1 VTTAAAPAGSQSVA
15 AVAAPD
21 ETSMTGRSKRK
32 LTSSAASATAL
43 IIAVLWTIPTAG
55 LFISSFRPAE
65 QIRTSG
71 WWNFF
76 TNPSFTLQNYDEVL
90 FSQSA
95 GAGQL
100 AGYFVNSIV
109 ITIPTVL
116 FALAF
121 AAFAAYA
128 LAWIPFRGSGW
139 VFIGIFALQIVPL
152 QMALVPL
159 LRLFTQGVMIGDAT
173 IIPAVSDSL
182 VGAQRFALVWFAHIC
197 FSLPI
202 GIFLLHNFISELP
215 RELMEAARVDGASH
229 SRIFRQIVLPLIGPA
244 LASFAIFQF
253 LWVWNDLL
261 VGLIFGGGNKV
272 VSPLTVRLA
281 ELAGTRGEE
290 FQRLTA
296 GAFIS
301 IIIPVIVFLALQ
313 RYFVRGLLAG
323 GLKG

>member
-1 VTTAAAPAGSQSVA
+1 MTTAAAPVASQSAA
-15 AVAAPD
+15 AVAPAPVAM
-21 ETSMTGRSKRK
+21 SGRVKQK
-32 LTSSAASATAL
+32 LSSRGATVTA
-43 IIAVLWTIPTAG
+43 IVIAVLWTIPTAG

-65 QIRTSG
+65 DIRTNG

-76 TNPSFTLQNYDEVL
+76 TSPAVTLDNYTDVL
-90 FSQSA
+90 FSQSS

-100 AGYFVNSIV
+100 SGYFLNSIV
-109 ITIPTVL
+109 ITVPTVL

-128 LAWIPFRGSGW
+128 LAWIPFRGRSW
-139 VFIGIFALQIVPL
+139 IFIAIFALQIVPL

-159 LRLFTQGVMIGDAT
+159 LRLFSEGVSIGDT
-173 IIPAVSDSL
+173 NIIPAPEL
-182 VGAQRFALVWFAHIC
+182 IGAQRFATVWFAHVC

-215 RELMEAARVDGASH
+215 GELMEAARMDGASH

-261 VGLIFGGGNKV
+261 VALIFAGGNAQV
-272 VSPLTVRLA
+272 APLTVRLA

-290 FQRLTA
+290 FQRLTS
-296 GAFIS
+296 GAFVS
-301 IIIPVIVFLALQ
+301 IVIPVIIFLALQ

>member
-1 VTTAAAPAGSQSVA
+1 MTTAALPAGSQST
-15 AVAAPD
+15 AVATPEAVP
-21 ETSMTGRSKRK
+21 MAGRAKQR
-32 LTSSAASATAL
+32 LSSRGATLVAIL
-43 IIAVLWTIPTAG
+43 IAILWTIPTLG
-55 LFISSFRPAE
+55 LFISSLRPAE
-65 QIRTSG
+65 DIRTSG
-71 WWNFF
+71 WWTFF
-76 TNPSFTLQNYDEVL
+76 TNPSFTLDNYDEVL
-90 FSQSA
+90 FSESA
-95 GAGQL
+95 SSGKL
-100 AGYFVNSIV
+100 AGFFLNSIV
-109 ITIPTVL
+109 ITVPTVL
-116 FALAF
+116 LALAL

-128 LAWIPFRGSGW
+128 LAWIPFKGSSW

-159 LRLFTQGVMIGDAT
+159 LRLFTQGVTVGGST
-173 IIPAVSDSL
+173 VVPAISDEL
-182 VGAQRFALVWFAHIC
+182 VGAQRIALVWFAHLC

-202 GIFLLHNFISELP
+202 GTFLLHNFISELP

-229 SRIFRQIVLPLIGPA
+229 ARIFRQIVLPLIGPA

-261 VGLIFGGGNKV
+261 VGLIFSGGNP
-272 VSPLTVRLA
+272 PLTVRLA

-296 GAFIS
+296 GAFVS
-301 IIIPVIVFLALQ
+301 IIIPVAIFLALQ

>member
-1 VTTAAAPAGSQSVA
+1 MTTAAVPAASQATAVVA
-15 AVAAPD
+15 EPSQ
-21 ETSMTGRSKRK
+21 TMSGRVKKS
-32 LTSSAASATAL
+32 LTSRAATVTA
-43 IIAVLWTIPTAG
+43 IVIAVLWTIPTLG

-71 WWNFF
+71 WWTFF
-76 TNPSFTLQNYDEVL
+76 TNPSVTLQNYDEVL
-90 FSQSA
+90 FSESSN
-95 GAGQL
+95 AGQL
-100 AGYFVNSIV
+100 STYFLNSVV

-128 LAWIPFRGSGW
+128 LAWIPFRGATW

-159 LRLFTQGVMIGDAT
+159 LRLFTQGVSLGDVT
-173 IIPAVSDSL
+173 LIPAISDSL
-182 VGAQRFALVWFAHIC
+182 IGAQRFAIVWFAHVC

-261 VGLIFGGGNKV
+261 VGLIFAGGETV
-272 VSPLTVRLA
+272 PLTVRLA
-281 ELAGTRGEE
+281 SLAGTRGEE

-296 GAFIS
+296 GAFVS
-301 IIIPVIVFLALQ
+301 IVIPVLVFLALQ

>member
-1 VTTAAAPAGSQSVA
+1 MTTAAVPAASQSTAVVA
-15 AVAAPD
+15 EPSI
-21 ETSMTGRSKRK
+21 TMSGRVKKS
-32 LTSSAASATAL
+32 LTSRAATVTA
-43 IIAVLWTIPTAG
+43 IVIAVLWTIPTLG
-55 LFISSFRPAE
+55 LFISSFRPAQE
-65 QIRTSG
+65 IRTTG
-71 WWNFF
+71 WWTFF
-76 TNPSFTLQNYDEVL
+76 TNPSVTLDNYDEVL
-90 FSQSA
+90 FSQSSN
-95 GAGQL
+95 AGQL
-100 AGYFVNSIV
+100 STYFLNSVV

-128 LAWIPFRGSGW
+128 LAWIPFRGASW

-159 LRLFTQGVMIGDAT
+159 LRLFTQGVSLGDVT
-173 IIPAVSDSL
+173 LIPAISDSL
-182 VGAQRFALVWFAHIC
+182 IGAQRFAIVWFAHVC

-261 VGLIFGGGNKV
+261 VGLIFAGGETV
-272 VSPLTVRLA
+272 PLTVRLA

-296 GAFIS
+296 GAFVS
-301 IIIPVIVFLALQ
+301 IVIPVIVFLALQ

>member
-1 VTTAAAPAGSQSVA
+1 MTTAAAPVASQSGA
-15 AVAAPD
+15 AVAPAAALPM
-21 ETSMTGRSKRK
+21 SGRVKK
-32 LTSSAASATAL
+32 KMSSRFATVTA
-43 IIAVLWTIPTAG
+43 IVIAVLWTVPTAG
-55 LFISSFRPAE
+55 LFISSLRPAND
-65 QIRTSG
+65 IRENG

-76 TNPSFTLQNYDEVL
+76 TDPAVTLDNYAEVL
-90 FSQSA
+90 FSTSA
-95 GAGQL
+95 GSGQL
-100 AGYFVNSIV
+100 AGYFLNSVV
-109 ITIPTVL
+109 ITVPTVL

-128 LAWIPFRGSGW
+128 IAWIPFRGANW

-159 LRLFTQGVMIGDAT
+159 LRLFSEGVTIGGT
-173 IIPAVSDSL
+173 NIIPAPEL
-182 VGAQRFALVWFAHIC
+182 IGAQRFATVWFAHVC

-215 RELMEAARVDGASH
+215 GELMEAARMDGASH

-261 VGLIFGGGNKV
+261 VALIFAGGNPQV
-272 VSPLTVRLA
+272 APLTVRLA

-290 FQRLTA
+290 FQRLTS
-296 GAFIS
+296 GAFVS
-301 IIIPVIVFLALQ
+301 IVIPVIIFLALQ

>member
-1 VTTAAAPAGSQSVA
+1 VTTAAVPAASQSVA
-15 AVAAPD
+15 AVATPD
-21 ETSMTGRSKRK
+21 ETTMTGRTKRK
-32 LTSSAASATAL
+32 LTSSTASATAL
-43 IIAVLWTIPTAG
+43 VIALLWTIPTAG

-71 WWNFF
+71 WWTFF
-76 TNPSFTLQNYDEVL
+76 TNPTFTLQNYDEVL
-90 FSQSA
+90 FSKSA
-95 GAGQL
+95 GSGQL
-100 AGYFVNSIV
+100 AGYFINSVV
-109 ITIPTVL
+109 ITVPTVL
-116 FALAF
+116 FALAL

-128 LAWIPFRGSGW
+128 LAWIPFKGSGW

-159 LRLFTQGVMIGDAT
+159 LRLFSQGVMLGET
-173 IIPAVSDSL
+173 TLVPAVGDSL
-182 VGAQRFALVWFAHIC
+182 VGAQRFALVWFAHVC

-261 VGLIFGGGNKV
+261 VGLIFGGGNPI

-301 IIIPVIVFLALQ
+301 IIIPVIIFLALQ

>member
-1 VTTAAAPAGSQSVA
+1 MTTAAAPVASQSGA
-15 AVAAPD
+15 AVAPAAPA
-21 ETSMTGRSKRK
+21 MPGRVKKK
-32 LTSSAASATAL
+32 LTSRAATATA
-43 IIAVLWTIPTAG
+43 IVIAVLWTVPTAG
-55 LFISSFRPAE
+55 LFISSFRPAIE
-65 QIRTSG
+65 IRTNG

-76 TNPSFTLQNYDEVL
+76 TDPAVTLSNYREVL
-90 FSQSA
+90 FSESA
-95 GAGQL
+95 GSGQL
-100 AGYFVNSIV
+100 AAYFLNSVV
-109 ITIPTVL
+109 ITVPTVL

-128 LAWIPFRGSGW
+128 LAWIPFRGANW

-159 LRLFTQGVMIGDAT
+159 LRLFSTGASIGETT
-173 IIPAVSDSL
+173 IIPPVEL
-182 VGAQRFALVWFAHIC
+182 VGAQQFATVWFAHVC

-215 RELMEAARVDGASH
+215 GELMEAARMDGASH

-261 VGLIFGGGNKV
+261 VALIFAGGGV
-272 VSPLTVRLA
+272 ETAPLTVRLA

-290 FQRLTA
+290 FQRLTS

-301 IIIPVIVFLALQ
+301 IVVPVIIFLALQ

>member
-1 VTTAAAPAGSQSVA
+1 MTTAAAPVASQSGA
-15 AVAAPD
+15 AVAPATVPM
-21 ETSMTGRSKRK
+21 SGRVKQK
-32 LTSSAASATAL
+32 MSSRAATVTA
-43 IIAVLWTIPTAG
+43 IVIAVLWTVPTAG
-55 LFISSFRPAE
+55 LFISSLRPASD
-65 QIRTSG
+65 IRNDG

-76 TNPSFTLQNYDEVL
+76 TSPSVTLDNYREVL
-90 FSQSA
+90 FSESA
-95 GAGQL
+95 GSGQL
-100 AGYFVNSIV
+100 ASYFLNSVV
-109 ITIPTVL
+109 ITVPTVL

-128 LAWIPFRGSGW
+128 IAWIPFRGSSW

-159 LRLFTQGVMIGDAT
+159 LRLFSQGVSIGETT
-173 IIPAVSDSL
+173 IIPAPEL
-182 VGAQRFALVWFAHIC
+182 VGAQQFATVWFAHVC

-215 RELMEAARVDGASH
+215 KELMEAARVDGASH

-261 VGLIFGGGNKV
+261 VGLIFGGGNPI

-296 GAFIS
+296 GAFVS
-301 IIIPVIVFLALQ
+301 IIIPVIIFLALQ

>member
-1 VTTAAAPAGSQSVA
+1 MTTAAAPVASQSGA
-15 AVAAPD
+15 AVAPATVPM
-21 ETSMTGRSKRK
+21 SGRVKQK
-32 LTSSAASATAL
+32 MSSRTATVTA
-43 IIAVLWTIPTAG
+43 IVIAVLWTVPTAG
-55 LFISSFRPAE
+55 LFISSLRPASD
-65 QIRTSG
+65 IRTDG

-76 TNPSFTLQNYDEVL
+76 TSPAVTLENYREVL
-90 FSQSA
+90 FSESA
-95 GAGQL
+95 GSGQL
-100 AGYFVNSIV
+100 ASYFLNSVV
-109 ITIPTVL
+109 ITVPTVL

-128 LAWIPFRGSGW
+128 IAWIPFRGSSW

-159 LRLFTQGVMIGDAT
+159 LRLFSQGVSIGETT
-173 IIPAVSDSL
+173 IIPAPEL
-182 VGAQRFALVWFAHIC
+182 VGAQQFATVWFAHVC

-215 RELMEAARVDGASH
+215 GELMEAARMDGASH

-261 VGLIFGGGNKV
+261 VALIFAGGGV
-272 VSPLTVRLA
+272 ETAPLTVRLA
-281 ELAGTRGEE
+281 SLAGTRGEE
-290 FQRLTA
+290 FQRLTS
-296 GAFIS
+296 GAFVS
-301 IIIPVIVFLALQ
+301 IVVPVLIFLALQ

>member
-1 VTTAAAPAGSQSVA
+1 MTTAAAPVASQSAA
-15 AVAAPD
+15 AVAPQ
-21 ETSMTGRSKRK
+21 TVPMSGRVKKK
-32 LTSSAASATAL
+32 LSSRFATVTA
-43 IIAVLWTIPTAG
+43 IVIAVLWTIPTAG
-55 LFISSFRPAE
+55 LFISSLRPAND
-65 QIRTSG
+65 IRSNG

-76 TNPSFTLQNYDEVL
+76 TDPAVTLDNYREVL
-90 FSQSA
+90 FSTSS
-95 GAGQL
+95 GSGQL
-100 AGYFVNSIV
+100 AGYFLNSVV

-128 LAWIPFRGSGW
+128 LAWIPFRGRNW
-139 VFIGIFALQIVPL
+139 LFIGIFALQIVPL

-159 LRLFTQGVMIGDAT
+159 LRLFSQG
-173 IIPAVSDSL
+173 L
-182 VGAQRFALVWFAHIC
+182 VYGGSTLLPPPELIGAQRFATVWFAHVC

-215 RELMEAARVDGASH
+215 GELMEAARMDGASH

-261 VGLIFGGGNKV
+261 VALIFAGGNPQV
-272 VSPLTVRLA
+272 APLTVRLA

-290 FQRLTA
+290 FQRLTS
-296 GAFIS
+296 GAFVS
-301 IIIPVIVFLALQ
+301 IVVPVIIFLALQ

>member
-1 VTTAAAPAGSQSVA
+1 MTTAAVPTASQSTAV
-15 AVAAPD
+15 VAAPSQ
-21 ETSMTGRSKRK
+21 TMSGRVKQK
-32 LTSSAASATAL
+32 LTSRAASVTA
-43 IIAVLWTIPTAG
+43 IVIAVLWTIPTLG
-55 LFISSFRPAE
+55 LFISSLRPAE

-71 WWNFF
+71 WWTFF
-76 TNPSFTLQNYDEVL
+76 TDPTVTFQNYDEVL
-90 FSQSA
+90 FSESA

-100 AGYFVNSIV
+100 STYFLNSIV
-109 ITIPTVL
+109 ITVPTVL

-128 LAWIPFRGSGW
+128 LAWIPFRGATW
-139 VFIGIFALQIVPL
+139 LFIGIFALQIVPL

-159 LRLFTQGVMIGDAT
+159 LRLFTEGVSIGET
-173 IIPAVSDSL
+173 TLVPAVSENL
-182 VGAQRFALVWFAHIC
+182 IGAQRFALVWFAHVC

-215 RELMEAARVDGASH
+215 GELMEAARVDGASH

-261 VGLIFGGGNKV
+261 VGLIFAGGQTV
-272 VSPLTVRLA
+272 PLTVRLA
-281 ELAGTRGEE
+281 ELAGSRGEE

-296 GAFIS
+296 GAFVS
-301 IIIPVIVFLALQ
+301 IVVPVIIFLALQ

>member
-1 VTTAAAPAGSQSVA
+1 MTTTALPGSTASA
-15 AVAAPD
+15 AVVIPKTVPMAGRTKGRM
-21 ETSMTGRSKRK
+21 TSR
-32 LTSSAASATAL
+32 AASATAL

-55 LFISSFRPAE
+55 LFISSLRPAE
-65 QIRTSG
+65 QIRTNG

-76 TNPSFTLQNYDEVL
+76 TSPSVTLDNYQEVL
-90 FSQSA
+90 FSSSS
-95 GAGQL
+95 GSGQL
-100 AGYFVNSIV
+100 AGYFMNSLM
-109 ITIPTVL
+109 ITVPTVL
-116 FALAF
+116 FALAL

-128 LAWIPFRGSGW
+128 LAWIPFKGASW

-159 LRLFTQGVMIGDAT
+159 LRLFTQGVSIGSVT
-173 IIPAVSDSL
+173 VLPPVSDEL
-182 VGAQRFALVWFAHIC
+182 VGVQRVALVWFAHLC

-202 GIFLLHNFISELP
+202 GVFLLHNFISELP

-261 VGLIFGGGNKV
+261 VGLIFGGGNPLV
-272 VSPLTVRLA
+272 APLTVRLA

-301 IIIPVIVFLALQ
+301 IIVPVIIFLALQ

>member
-1 VTTAAAPAGSQSVA
+1 MTTAAAPVASQSGA
-15 AVAAPD
+15 AVAPA
-21 ETSMTGRSKRK
+21 ELAMSGRVKQK
-32 LTSSAASATAL
+32 MSSRGATVTA
-43 IIAVLWTIPTAG
+43 IVIAVLWTIPTAG
-55 LFISSFRPAE
+55 LFISSLRPAGD
-65 QIRTSG
+65 IRANG

-76 TNPSFTLQNYDEVL
+76 TDPSVTLANYREVL
-90 FSQSA
+90 FSDSA
-95 GAGQL
+95 GSGQL
-100 AGYFVNSIV
+100 ASYFLNSVV
-109 ITIPTVL
+109 ITVPTVL

-128 LAWIPFRGSGW
+128 IAWIPFRGSSW

-159 LRLFTQGVMIGDAT
+159 LRLFSQGVTLGDT
-173 IIPAVSDSL
+173 VLIPAPEL
-182 VGAQRFALVWFAHIC
+182 VGAQQFATVWFAHVC

-215 RELMEAARVDGASH
+215 GELMEAARMDGASH

-261 VGLIFGGGNKV
+261 VALIFAGGSV
-272 VSPLTVRLA
+272 ETAPLTVRLA
-281 ELAGTRGEE
+281 ALAGTRGEE
-290 FQRLTA
+290 FQRLTS
-296 GAFIS
+296 GAFVS
-301 IIIPVIVFLALQ
+301 IVVPVIIFLALQ

>member
-1 VTTAAAPAGSQSVA
+1 MTTAALPAASQSTATVA
-15 AVAAPD
+15 VPEQTMA
-21 ETSMTGRSKRK
+21 GRAKKR
-32 LTSSAASATAL
+32 LTSRAATITAVV
-43 IIAVLWTIPTAG
+43 IAVLWTVPTAG
-55 LFISSFRPAE
+55 LFISSLRPAE
-65 QIRTSG
+65 DIRTSG
-71 WWNFF
+71 WWTFF
-76 TNPSFTLQNYDEVL
+76 TSPSLTLDNYDEVL
-90 FSQSA
+90 FSESS

-100 AGYFVNSIV
+100 SGYFINSIV

-116 FALAF
+116 FALAL

-128 LAWIPFRGSGW
+128 IAWIPFRGASW

-159 LRLFTQGVMIGDAT
+159 LRLFSDGVSLGSVT
-173 IIPAVSDSL
+173 LIPAVGDDL
-182 VGAQRFALVWFAHIC
+182 IGAQRFVFVWFAHIC

-261 VGLIFGGGNKV
+261 VALIFAGGNATT
-272 VSPLTVRLA
+272 SPLTVRLA

-301 IIIPVIVFLALQ
+301 MVIPVIVFLALQ